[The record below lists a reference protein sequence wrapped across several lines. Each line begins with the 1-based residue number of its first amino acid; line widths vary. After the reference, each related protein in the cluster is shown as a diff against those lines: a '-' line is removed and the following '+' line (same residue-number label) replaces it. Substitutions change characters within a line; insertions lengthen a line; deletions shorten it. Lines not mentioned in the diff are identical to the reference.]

1 MKLQNEHRSPIFC
14 FSFCFLVIILFGSP
28 FFPVFAQS
36 EGDRWLQQLLLTKAS
51 PFLRNVLA
59 QPDSFQYQIIY
70 TQMNRDKKN
79 RPYFTRYYY
88 NVDRERYFNPASTVK
103 LPTAL
108 AALEKLHKIKKKG
121 VDKYT
126 FLRIDSAFS
135 GQTAVAGDSTSAT
148 GYPSIAHYIKKLFL
162 VSDNDAY
169 NRLYEFVGQERLNK
183 MLRKKGYANVRIT
196 RRFVPMTEEE
206 NRHTNPF
213 AFLKNGV
220 VTYQQPA
227 ATSRFPFDF
236 RRQLRI
242 GRAHWD
248 RRDSLVEGPMDFTK
262 HNSLPLEDLQ
272 SLLQSVLFPAS
283 VPKKQR
289 FDLSADDYS
298 LLRHVMSAL
307 PRESRFPSYDTTEYF
322 DSYTKFFFKS
332 GKQKIPA
339 SIRIFNKAGWSYGF
353 LTDAAYVVDFQ
364 NGIEF
369 MLAAVIYVNA
379 DGILNDNKYEYDTIG
394 YPFFQEIYS
403 ILYQFEKERK
413 RPNIPDLS
421 TFAFMAEE

>member
-1 MKLQNEHRSPIFC
+1 MKLENEHCSLHSG
-14 FSFCFLVIILFGSP
+14 FSYCFLVIFLLCSP
-28 FFPVFAQS
+28 FFSVFAQS

-51 PFLRNVLA
+51 PFLRNVLSL
-59 QPDSFQYQIIY
+59 PDSFQYQIIY
-70 TQMNRDKKN
+70 TQINRDKKN

-227 ATSRFPFDF
+227 AVGNFTFDF

-248 RRDSLVEGPMDFTK
+248 RRDSIHRISSAATK
-262 HNSLPLEDLQ
+262 CQ
-272 SLLQSVLFPAS
+272 VG
-283 VPKKQR
+283 R
-289 FDLSADDYS
+289 
-298 LLRHVMSAL
+298 
-307 PRESRFPSYDTTEYF
+307 
-322 DSYTKFFFKS
+322 
-332 GKQKIPA
+332 
-339 SIRIFNKAGWSYGF
+339 RI
-353 LTDAAYVVDFQ
+353 
-364 NGIEF
+364 
-369 MLAAVIYVNA
+369 
-379 DGILNDNKYEYDTIG
+379 
-394 YPFFQEIYS
+394 
-403 ILYQFEKERK
+403 
-413 RPNIPDLS
+413 
-421 TFAFMAEE
+421 